1 MRCRSVERPTCRVV
15 WRRRNGL
22 TQNTGGTVPTYVVG
36 MNVLVFLVA
45 FWTAVIYG
53 LMTREWFGTALWLTV
68 GFAALTA
75 PRLIPPREDE

>member
-1 MRCRSVERPTCRVV
+1 M
-15 WRRRNGL
+15 
-22 TQNTGGTVPTYVVG
+22 PTYVVG

-75 PRLIPPREDE
+75 PRLIPPRAEE